1 MKLES
6 RKGMAAGAL
15 MARQFWFRGLTFRR
29 VPNGGQ
35 VALAGLA
42 SKPAENRK
50 RSRVSTISGA
60 GARDRVR
67 RASTKGS
74 HPRFKTAVSN
84 TPGTFIDSVL
94 N

>member
-42 SKPAENRK
+42 SKPAENENGLG
-50 RSRVSTISGA
+50 SRPYPARAHATEFEEHPLRGA
-60 GARDRVR
+60 ILDSKLPSATP
-67 RASTKGS
+67 RAPLWTQS
-74 HPRFKTAVSN
+74 
-84 TPGTFIDSVL
+84 
-94 N
+94 